1 MNDNILKKISEF
13 LDNLYSEQRIDDRI
27 MASSS
32 AADEFNVVDK
42 IRGIPQND
50 DETEETEENTHY
62 LDSIK
67 NLSTGKEVN
76 ND

>member
-1 MNDNILKKISEF
+1 MSNILQKISEI
-13 LDNLYSEQRIDDRI
+13 LDKIYLEQRIDDGI
-27 MASSS
+27 MAASS

-42 IRGIPQND
+42 IRGLPKEEEYE
-50 DETEETEENTHY
+50 DENMNY

-67 NLSTGKEVN
+67 KLSTGKEVN

>member
-1 MNDNILKKISEF
+1 MSNILQKISEI
-13 LDNLYSEQRIDDRI
+13 LDKIYLEQRIDDGI
-27 MASSS
+27 MAASS

-42 IRGIPQND
+42 IRGLPKEEEYE
-50 DETEETEENTHY
+50 DENMNY

>member
-1 MNDNILKKISEF
+1 MTDIFQKISEL
-13 LDNLYSEQRIDDRI
+13 LDRIYIEQRIDDRI
-27 MASSS
+27 MAASS

-42 IRGIPQND
+42 IRGLP
-50 DETEETEENTHY
+50 DEEEPENENTHY

>member
-1 MNDNILKKISEF
+1 MKRNDLMKKVSEILENIY
-13 LDNLYSEQRIDDRI
+13 NEQRIDDRI

-42 IRGIPQND
+42 IRGLPPNG
-50 DETEETEENTHY
+50 EEETEENTHY
-62 LDSIK
+62 MDSIK

>member
-1 MNDNILKKISEF
+1 MSNILQKISEI
-13 LDNLYSEQRIDDRI
+13 LDKIYLEQRIDDGI
-27 MASSS
+27 MAASS

-42 IRGIPQND
+42 IRGLP
-50 DETEETEENTHY
+50 EREEEETEENTHY
-62 LDSIK
+62 MDSIK

>member
-1 MNDNILKKISEF
+1 MSNILQKISEI
-13 LDNLYSEQRIDDRI
+13 LDKIYLEQRIDDGI
-27 MASSS
+27 MAASS

-42 IRGIPQND
+42 IRGLPKEEEYE
-50 DETEETEENTHY
+50 DENMNY

-67 NLSTGKEVN
+67 NLSSGKEVN

>member
-1 MNDNILKKISEF
+1 MSNILQKISEI
-13 LDNLYSEQRIDDRI
+13 LDKIYLEQRIDDGI
-27 MASSS
+27 MAASS
-32 AADEFNVVDK
+32 AANEFNVVDK
-42 IRGIPQND
+42 IRGLPKEEEYE
-50 DETEETEENTHY
+50 DENMNY